1 MPAGAFFRINIS
13 RTTMNSI
20 IKYLKETKAE
30 LGQVTFPTFSQ
41 TTMYTVAVV
50 VASLV
55 VAFILG
61 GVDLGLREALAK
73 LLAR

>member
-13 RTTMNSI
+13 HTSMDL

-30 LGQVTFPTFSQ
+30 LKEVVFPTLSQ
-41 TTMYTVAVV
+41 TTMYTTAVV
-50 VASLV
+50 VLSVIVALV
-55 VAFILG
+55 LS
-61 GVDLGLREALAK
+61 GVDFGLREGLAK